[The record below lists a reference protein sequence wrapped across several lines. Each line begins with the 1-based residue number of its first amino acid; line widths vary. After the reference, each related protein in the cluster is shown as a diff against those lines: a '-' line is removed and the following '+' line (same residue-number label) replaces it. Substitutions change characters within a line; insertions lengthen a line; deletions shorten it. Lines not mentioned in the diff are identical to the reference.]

1 MKIQEHLYSNHTD
14 FRKDL
19 NRAIYNAYQDPSY
32 DPIHDHP
39 FISDSIERTNYNL
52 FESIA
57 APVLNNDACY
67 MRYGTPGFMD
77 LNVEIIDDNR
87 FAMSHN
93 YELNGDLMADPDV
106 EFIVDKTNR
115 LLYPQSYQQD
125 NLQFYERVDSDPYKA
140 HELNGFMDEW
150 MQNIQANQYKV
161 KAIYT
166 EEGSIESPSEI
177 RQFCK
182 EHSLADMAPK
192 QREKE
197 R

>member
-1 MKIQEHLYSNHTD
+1 MQS
-14 FRKDL
+14 
-19 NRAIYNAYQDPSY
+19 
-32 DPIHDHP
+32 
-39 FISDSIERTNYNL
+39 
-52 FESIA
+52 
-57 APVLNNDACY
+57 
-67 MRYGTPGFMD
+67 
-77 LNVEIIDDNR
+77 EIIDDNR